1 MRGGHG
7 MTPAAHGVAD
17 RLHAAPARQR
27 SGLLMDFLRGQ
38 IAEKLAVEPSEVEPR
53 GQLMALGM
61 TSLQAM
67 ELKTEL
73 ESQLGIPLRSSL
85 LFDYP
90 TLEALVPFII
100 DRLGFTLDTARPS
113 RPAPPPASGPPL
125 PPTPVFPPPAF
136 PPAEEQS
143 AEALAAA
150 LAAELEELRRG

>member
-1 MRGGHG
+1 MRGGDRV
-7 MTPAAHGVAD
+7 TPATDAVAD
-17 RLHAAPARQR
+17 RLRAAPARQR
-27 SGLLMDFLRGQ
+27 SRLLMEFLRGQ
-38 IAEKLAVEPSEVEPR
+38 IAERLAVEPSEVEPR

-67 ELKTEL
+67 ELKTEI

-100 DRLGFTLDTARPS
+100 DRLGLSLDTARPS
-113 RPAPPPASGPPL
+113 GPAPVPASWLPL
-125 PPTPVFPPPAF
+125 PPTPATF
-136 PPAEEQS
+136 PPAEDAS
-143 AEALAAA
+143 AEELAAA